1 MNFIN
6 KFRIFMNGRYGYDE
20 LYRFLFKVYL
30 FILIIDLFVNFL
42 PLSILELIIIIV
54 MFYRFFSKNTYRRSL
69 ENRKYLELRDKLLN
83 IFRKKHNSK
92 NSSYMYKKC
101 SKCKTVLRL
110 HRPYKRGIK
119 YVKCPKCGKRK
130 RVLVLKRQKVDIVK

>member
-54 MFYRFFSKNTYRRSL
+54 MFYRFFSKNTYRRS
-69 ENRKYLELRDKLLN
+69 
-83 IFRKKHNSK
+83 I
-92 NSSYMYKKC
+92 
-101 SKCKTVLRL
+101 
-110 HRPYKRGIK
+110 
-119 YVKCPKCGKRK
+119 
-130 RVLVLKRQKVDIVK
+130 